1 VSFALSVLTA
11 RLSNRKRFVTRPAV
25 RNDIQID
32 RACSIAISE
41 EIGGRLRIALTSEPN
56 RLPQRMTMLVEELRR
71 PIARQNRS
79 RNKLIEFIQ
88 TAADPAFVKTP
99 R

>member
-1 VSFALSVLTA
+1 MTS
-11 RLSNRKRFVTRPAV
+11 PAV

-32 RACSIAISE
+32 RVCSAAICE
-41 EIGGRLRIALTSEPN
+41 EIGDRLRIALTSEPN
-56 RLPQRMTMLVEELRR
+56 RLPQRMTMLVDELRG
-71 PIARQNRS
+71 PIASAGTFRPNRN